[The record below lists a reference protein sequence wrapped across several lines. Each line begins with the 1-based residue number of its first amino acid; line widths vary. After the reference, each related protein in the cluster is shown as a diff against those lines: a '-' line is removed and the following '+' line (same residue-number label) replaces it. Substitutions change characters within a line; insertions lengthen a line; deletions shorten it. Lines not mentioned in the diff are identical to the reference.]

1 MQTLFEW
8 DKNKAEVNLRKHGVS
23 FDEAQT
29 VFRDDLSD
37 TISDP
42 NHSSEEEQLIT
53 IGVSS
58 NNRLLVVVH
67 TERDKKIR
75 LISARKATRAE
86 RKKHE
91 KENLD

>member
-1 MQTLFEW
+1 MQTIFEW
-8 DKNKAEVNLRKHGVS
+8 NKNKAEANFRKHGVR

-29 VFRDDLSD
+29 VFKDDLSD

-42 NHSSEEEQLIT
+42 DHSSEEERLIT

-86 RKKHE
+86 RNKHE
-91 KENLD
+91 KESLD